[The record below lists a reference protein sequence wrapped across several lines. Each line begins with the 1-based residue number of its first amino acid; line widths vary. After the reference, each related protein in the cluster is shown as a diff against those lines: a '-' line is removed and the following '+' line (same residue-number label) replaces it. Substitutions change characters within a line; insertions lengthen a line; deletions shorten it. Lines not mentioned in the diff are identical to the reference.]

1 MKLLRLED
9 LRMARVKLA
18 FNHQGLAAQILPKQ
32 QLNGQ
37 IRTAVRQ
44 CNGNLCRLGNLDLT
58 SLAQKHT
65 AAFIR
70 KDIRMSFN
78 KMFQVV
84 VVVVVVVVFFPQ
96 DLPDFVLDPK
106 IGKMVESMEIHHG
119 V

>member
-9 LRMARVKLA
+9 LRMARVELA
-18 FNHQGLAAQILPKQ
+18 FNHQGLAAQILPKS
-32 QLNGQ
+32 QLNGH

-70 KDIRMSFN
+70 KDFRMSFN

-84 VVVVVVVVFFPQ
+84 VVVVVVVVFVVVVF
-96 DLPDFVLDPK
+96 PK
-106 IGKMVESMEIHHG
+106 IFLISFWIQRSGR
-119 V
+119 